1 MLTLCN
7 LLQLW
12 VDNSLII
19 QQWSSL
25 ASKMAP
31 SGSIKLEKGNYYEVL
46 LAAKTNTA
54 DTSAT
59 AKMQLKW
66 SSFTHKASLISS
78 SRLFVSHHIA
88 GSPFPLNVEQSD
100 TCAATSRV
108 YKAGLSVATAGI
120 TATFTIQGRD
130 AYDNK
135 RLFSFNQNLGREF
148 EWSLMANAS
157 LPPAGLSLQNSVVDG
172 GEVAYQGTVVYL
184 NAGGY
189 QVNYT
194 ATRSEKYNIRGRML
208 SSGGIFG
215 TYFENEDLSDHA
227 TAPDGSLSFVEP
239 YERFDSEIAFDWGL
253 GRPIGAVTNG
263 TAKVLDAGILLSGD
277 SVTPYDQVTLDPHT
291 ASGVAEA
298 YVGARLLING
308 EERTISTSSPAT
320 NTGTAGAASSN
331 TILQL
336 AAGTKPPELD
346 IGSPHYATS
355 APSKTQLQTI
365 VTTPE
370 TKT

>member
-1 MLTLCN
+1 M
-7 LLQLW
+7 
-12 VDNSLII
+12 
-19 QQWSSL
+19 
-25 ASKMAP
+25 AAP

-66 SSFTHKASLISS
+66 SSFSHQASIISS
-78 SRLFVSHHIA
+78 SRLFVSHHIS
-88 GSPFPLNVEQSD
+88 GSPFPLYVEQSD

-108 YKAGLSVATAGI
+108 FKAGLSVATAGI
-120 TATFTIQGRD
+120 TAIFTIQGRD

-135 RLFSFNQNLGREF
+135 RLFTFNNKVREF
-148 EWSLMANAS
+148 EWALISNAS

-172 GEVAYQGTVVYL
+172 GEVAYKGTVVYL

-239 YERFDSEIAFDWGL
+239 YQRFDPKIDFDWGL
-253 GRPIGAVTNG
+253 GRPIGTVTNG

-277 SVTPYDQVTLDPHT
+277 TVAPYDQVTLDPNT
-291 ASGVAEA
+291 ASDIAEA
-298 YVGARLLING
+298 YVGDRLLING
-308 EERTISTSSPAT
+308 EERTITTSSPAS
-320 NTGTAGAASSN
+320 NVGTAAAGSTT

-336 AAGTKPPELD
+336 ASGASTA
-346 IGSPHYATS
+346 IGLWAR
-355 APSKTQLQTI
+355 
-365 VTTPE
+365 
-370 TKT
+370 